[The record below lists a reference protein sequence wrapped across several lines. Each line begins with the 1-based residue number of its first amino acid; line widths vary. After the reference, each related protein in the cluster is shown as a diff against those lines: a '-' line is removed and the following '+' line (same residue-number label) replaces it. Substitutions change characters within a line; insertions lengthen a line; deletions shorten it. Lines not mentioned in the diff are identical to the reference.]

1 MSHLEMPDEGRWS
14 GRDKAPLGQN
24 ACLHVVELQA
34 GVVAGH
40 LT

>member
-1 MSHLEMPDEGRWS
+1 MSDEGRGS

-24 ACLHVVELQA
+24 ARLHVVELQA